1 MTAGEFV
8 YLIRADRSQLNTT
21 LNQSEKETKSWGNK
35 LSAWTVAKGQMIANF
50 ATKAVT
56 KVTDIASS
64 LIVGAVNA
72 AAEYEQLV
80 GGVETLFKEA
90 APKVQKYASEAYKNV
105 GISANEYMQNV
116 TSFSASLLQALGND
130 TDKAADVADMAM
142 IDMADNANK
151 MGTAMDSIQHAY
163 QGFAKQN
170 YTMLDNLKLGYGGTK
185 TEMERLLKDAGQIAK
200 KTFDI
205 KKLSDVYEAIHV
217 IQQEMGIAG
226 TTQKEAME
234 TVQGSLNAA
243 KASWQDV
250 LTAMGNGKGVKKA
263 IKNFTTSAKTALKNY
278 APVVRNAVEGLVSGA
293 KELAPEIGNIINEL
307 GRGLFGKKW
316 DITIDWIQN
325 AWNDVQN
332 AFNTAVEWVGNAYKV
347 TVEWIQNAWQTVSN
361 AFNDAKEWVNKTF
374 DTVVNWVNTAWDDVN
389 NAFTEAGKWI
399 EKTFP
404 TTVKWVR
411 ESWGLIKASFDVA
424 KDWANKTFE
433 TTVKW
438 IQEAWDDVK
447 NAIAEVGK
455 KVWDNVVNFTLGL
468 FQGVMDFIH
477 KIPES
482 IEVAVNFVKKV
493 IDKTGEN
500 LNVAGENTLGD
511 DVTAADAQHY
521 IETGELPQNTWV
533 NDSDGWSAKGDWSVP
548 FDDFRA
554 ILHRGERVLTA
565 SQARHMNDESIG
577 YEQVAQMIGDKI
589 NPAFGR
595 LGVFIDGEKA
605 GDMTSKRVGKNIR
618 TKDYS
623 KLRAMGG

>member
-278 APVVRNAVEGLVSGA
+278 APVVRNAVEGLVAGA

-347 TVEWIQNAWQTVSN
+347 TVEWIQNAWETVSN
-361 AFNDAKEWVNKTF
+361 AFNNVVSWVANAYTSTVEWVNNAW
-374 DTVVNWVNTAWDDVN
+374 DTVSGAFNDVTSWVA
-389 NAFTEAGKWI
+389 NAFTA
-399 EKTFP
+399 
-404 TTVKWVR
+404 TV
-411 ESWGLIKASFDVA
+411 
-424 KDWANKTFE
+424 N
-433 TTVKW
+433 W
-438 IQEAWDDVK
+438 IQNAWDDVK
-447 NAIAEVGK
+447 NAVAEVAKGI
-455 KVWDNVVNFTLGL
+455 WDNIVNFSLGL

-477 KIPES
+477 KIPEA
-482 IEVAVNFVKKV
+482 INVAVNFIKKV
-493 IDKTGEN
+493 IDQTGGN
-500 LNVAGENTLGD
+500 LKVAGENTLGD

-521 IETGELPQNTWV
+521 VETGELPQNTWV

-565 SQARHMNDESIG
+565 SQARHMNDDAVD
-577 YEQVAQMIGDKI
+577 YEYVAQMIGDKI
-589 NPAFGR
+589 NSAFDK
-595 LGVFIDGEKA
+595 LGVFMYGDRV

-618 TKDYS
+618 ARDYS
-623 KLRAMGG
+623 TLRAMGG

>member
-347 TVEWIQNAWQTVSN
+347 TVEWIQNAWETVSN
-361 AFNDAKEWVNKTF
+361 AFNNVVSWVANAYTSTVEWVNNAW
-374 DTVVNWVNTAWDDVN
+374 DTVSGAFNDVTSWVA
-389 NAFTEAGKWI
+389 NAFTA
-399 EKTFP
+399 
-404 TTVKWVR
+404 TV
-411 ESWGLIKASFDVA
+411 
-424 KDWANKTFE
+424 N
-433 TTVKW
+433 W
-438 IQEAWDDVK
+438 IQNAWDDVK
-447 NAIAEVGK
+447 NAVAEVAKGI
-455 KVWDNVVNFTLGL
+455 WDNIVNFSLGL

-477 KIPES
+477 KIPEA
-482 IEVAVNFVKKV
+482 INVAVNFIKKV
-493 IDKTGEN
+493 IDQTGGN
-500 LNVAGENTLGD
+500 LKVAGENTLGD

-521 IETGELPQNTWV
+521 VETGELPQNTWV

-565 SQARHMNDESIG
+565 SQARHMNDENIG

-589 NPAFGR
+589 NSAFCR

>member
-1 MTAGEFV
+1 MEMTAGEFV
-8 YLIRADRSQLNTT
+8 YLIRADKSQLNTT

-263 IKNFTTSAKTALKNY
+263 IKNFAASAKTALKNY
-278 APVVRNAVEGLVSGA
+278 APVVRNAVEGLVAGA

-361 AFNDAKEWVNKTF
+361 AFNDAKEWVNRTF
-374 DTVVNWVNTAWDDVN
+374 DTVVNWVNTAWDNVN
-389 NAFTEAGKWI
+389 NAFTEAGKWV

-411 ESWGLIKASFDVA
+411 ESWGLVKASFDVA
-424 KDWANKTFE
+424 KDWVSKTFK
-433 TTVKW
+433 TTVEWVQK
-438 IQEAWDDVK
+438 AWDDVK
-447 NAIAEVGK
+447 KAIAQVSKG
-455 KVWDNVVNFTLGL
+455 VWKNVVNFTLGL
-468 FQGVMDFIH
+468 FEDVKKFIEDL
-477 KIPES
+477 PEA
-482 IEVAVNFVKKV
+482 INIAVNFIKEV
-493 IDKTGEN
+493 IDNTN
-500 LNVAGENTLGD
+500 TAGENTLGD
-511 DVTAADAQHY
+511 DVTAADAMHY
-521 IETGELPQNTWV
+521 VETGELPQNTWV
-533 NDSDGWSAKGDWSVP
+533 NDSDGWSAKGDWTVP
-548 FDDFRA
+548 FDDYKA

-589 NPAFGR
+589 NSAFSR

-618 TKDYS
+618 TNDYS

>member
-8 YLIRADRSQLNTT
+8 YLIRADKSQLNTT

-116 TSFSASLLQALGND
+116 TSFSASLLQSLGND
-130 TDKAADVADMAM
+130 TDKAAEVADMAM

-185 TEMERLLKDAGQIAK
+185 TEMERLLKDAGQIAN

-263 IKNFTTSAKTALKNY
+263 IKNFTESAKTALKNY
-278 APVVRNAVEGLVSGA
+278 APVVRNAVEGLVAGA

-332 AFNTAVEWVGNAYKV
+332 AFNTAVEWVNNAYSV

-361 AFNDAKEWVNKTF
+361 AFNDAKEWVNRTF

-424 KDWANKTFE
+424 KDWVNKTFE

-468 FQGVMDFIH
+468 FQGVKDFI
-477 KIPES
+477 ES
-482 IEVAVNFVKKV
+482 LPKAIEIAVNFVKKV
-493 IDKTGEN
+493 IDQTGEN
-500 LNVAGENTLGD
+500 LKVAGENTFGD
-511 DVTAADAQHY
+511 DMTAAEAMEY
-521 IETGELPQNTWV
+521 AKTGKLPQNTFV
-533 NDSDGWSAKGDWSVP
+533 NEDSNAKGNWSVP
-548 FDDFRA
+548 YDDYKA
-554 ILHRGERVLTA
+554 LLHRGERVLTA
-565 SQARHMNDESIG
+565 SQARHMNDENMG

-589 NPAFGR
+589 NSAFDK
-595 LGVFIDGEKA
+595 LGVFMYGDRV

>member
-8 YLIRADRSQLNTT
+8 YLIRADKSQLNTT

-64 LIVGAVNA
+64 LIVGEVNA

-263 IKNFTTSAKTALKNY
+263 IKNFAASAKTALKNY
-278 APVVRNAVEGLVSGA
+278 APVVRNAVEGLVAGA

-361 AFNDAKEWVNKTF
+361 AFNDAKEWVNRTF
-374 DTVVNWVNTAWDDVN
+374 DTVVNWVNTAWDNVN
-389 NAFTEAGKWI
+389 NAFTEAGKWV

-411 ESWGLIKASFDVA
+411 ESWGLVKASFDVA
-424 KDWANKTFE
+424 KDWVSKTFK
-433 TTVKW
+433 TTVEWVQK
-438 IQEAWDDVK
+438 AWDDVK
-447 NAIAEVGK
+447 KAIAQVSKG
-455 KVWDNVVNFTLGL
+455 VWKNVVNFTLGL
-468 FQGVMDFIH
+468 FEDVKKFIEDL
-477 KIPES
+477 PEA
-482 IEVAVNFVKKV
+482 INIAVNFIKEV
-493 IDKTGEN
+493 IDNTN
-500 LNVAGENTLGD
+500 TAGENTLGD
-511 DVTAADAQHY
+511 DVTAADAMHY
-521 IETGELPQNTWV
+521 VETGELPQNTWV
-533 NDSDGWSAKGDWSVP
+533 NDSDGWSAKGDWTVP
-548 FDDFRA
+548 FDDYKA

-589 NPAFGR
+589 NSAFSR

-618 TKDYS
+618 TNDYS